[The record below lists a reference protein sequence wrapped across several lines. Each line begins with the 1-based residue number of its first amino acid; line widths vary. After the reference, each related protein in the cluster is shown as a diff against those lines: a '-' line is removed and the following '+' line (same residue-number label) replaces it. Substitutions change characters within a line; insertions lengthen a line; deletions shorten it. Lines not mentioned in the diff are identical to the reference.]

1 MADKKKFETEEELKA
16 FMEDQA
22 TRLGEVFSQCWESEE
37 FKKDFMAEP
46 KKVFEKYGLEYDDTK
61 EYRILDTPPKTIIQ
75 VLPYENTKIGVQDL
89 AARLLKTVEDLQN
102 EDSKQILLEG
112 WKWEIRQ
119 STEDIFYL
127 PIPISP
133 ENLSP
138 EELEMVNGG
147 CIIAA
152 IFFLFAAAAVAEA
165 AVTATAIF
173 IAVLAAFAA
182 VVDVAAGVVV
192 ALAAVEAGIIG
203 TTAVVVSQFVS
214 VTVVSND
221 NQGGAGT
228 GKGSASGGT
237 GTAGGGA
244 SGIHGS

>member
-1 MADKKKFETEEELKA
+1 MSKKFETEEELKA

-22 TRLGEVFSQCWESEE
+22 TKLGEVFSQCWESGE
-37 FKKDFMAEP
+37 FKKDFIAEP
-46 KKVFEKYGLEYDDTK
+46 KKVFEKYGLEYDNTK

-89 AARLLKTVEDLQN
+89 AARLLKNVEDLKN
-102 EDSKQILLEG
+102 EDSKQILLED

-119 STEDIFYL
+119 STEDVFYL
-127 PIPISP
+127 PIPLCP

-165 AVTATAIF
+165 AVTATAVF
-173 IAVLAAFAA
+173 VAVLAAIAA

-192 ALAAVEAGIIG
+192 ALAAVEAAAIG
-203 TTAVVVSQFVS
+203 TTAIAVSQVVAATIT
-214 VTVVSND
+214 VTTDSSSTTPPPSSSKH
-221 NQGGAGT
+221 GG
-228 GKGSASGGT
+228 
-237 GTAGGGA
+237 
-244 SGIHGS
+244 